1 MRLKFCDQPTNEQG
15 DSMSRIIT
23 ATLTILLM
31 TTLRSAPSSIRSPT
45 PDTIS
50 VSAQE
55 GQSAFTST
63 PDQTIKK
70 DFWDTIVILD
80 TLVECTSWNP
90 ILDTTQQHWFK
101 TNKHCFRYYDIF
113 TFCNPYN
120 LSRESFYSGS
130 WRLIFDTN
138 CQKNGFAEPTWSIG
152 QLHVS
157 RQSNQEFPQQ
167 NLSRCTIAAILGLF
181 ISLIGWTCHN
191 ACHTGRVDNCP
202 FLWVL

>member
-1 MRLKFCDQPTNEQG
+1 MMHMCMMHTSVIFNPWLCCMCVWCGWNFVTNQPTNEQG
-15 DSMSRIIT
+15 DFRSRIIT

-45 PDTIS
+45 SDTIS

-70 DFWDTIVILD
+70 DFWGMIVILD

-90 ILDTTQQHWFK
+90 ILDTTQQHRFK

-130 WRLIFDTN
+130 WRLFFDTN
-138 CQKNGFAEPTWSIG
+138 CQKRI
-152 QLHVS
+152 
-157 RQSNQEFPQQ
+157 
-167 NLSRCTIAAILGLF
+167 C
-181 ISLIGWTCHN
+181 WTYLVNWTTPCFE
-191 ACHTGRVDNCP
+191 TK
-202 FLWVL
+202 